1 MAVSFS
7 VPKSPAK
14 SVLTID
20 TFLGADFTNSPS
32 SCENTKSP
40 NTVNMIRD
48 VPGKVRKCMGYETI
62 ATYKDTD
69 QAQTPLPI
77 NGFHT
82 MRGDDYGIV
91 HAGTKLFYKGAV
103 VYSGANN
110 NRSKS
115 WEFESK
121 LYILDGLK
129 FLVAEKKIVNGVETY
144 DVKTVES
151 VAYIPLVTISKDPEG
166 GGTPYEDINLLSPAF
181 TEQFLGKAGIYDYNL
196 SFQNLADTPPQAW
209 LLNSSGQWVEKTYGT
224 DFSYNKTTGVVHF
237 TSPPGVSPVSGEDN
251 VKITAYRT
259 GIDPDTQEVYAD
271 RINKC
276 TFGTL
281 FGVNGALDRLFVSG
295 NPDYIN
301 YDWYSAQYDPTYF
314 TDTSYSMLGSSASA
328 IMGYSVISNYLAA
341 HKDYMEKDQNI
352 ILREGDLVENEP
364 SFRIINTLQGAGA
377 VGKYTFAYLSTEPL
391 FLTKNGVYA
400 VTAQDITGEKYAQN
414 RSYFLDGKLLEENH
428 MENAYG
434 FVFKDMYWLCL
445 NGVGYILDGLQ
456 PVHTDKSRPY
466 STRQYVGYYRTN
478 LPARVMWE
486 QDGRLFFGT
495 ADGRVCRFYKDPD
508 SLASYNDDGEP
519 IEAIWETPDI
529 DGKLFY
535 KNKTLRYIALR
546 LDAALSTSV
555 NIWVM
560 NRGIWQFIKKDDQSG
575 KYLNFSLLIFSKLSF
590 SGDKTQHTFPTKVR
604 VKKVDKFRL
613 RVTNDE
619 LNEPFGIYNIAFEY
633 VENGNYKG

>member
-1 MAVSFS
+1 MSVSFK

-20 TFLGADFTNSPS
+20 TFLGADFTNSPA

-48 VPGKVRKCMGYETI
+48 VPGKIRKCMGYETI
-62 ATYKDTD
+62 ATYKDTNE
-69 QAQTPLPI
+69 AQTPLQI
-77 NGFHT
+77 NGFHM
-82 MRGDDYGIV
+82 MRNDNYGLV
-91 HAGTKLFYKGAV
+91 HAGTKFFYKGAV
-103 VYSGANN
+103 VYTGANDA
-110 NRSKS
+110 RSKS
-115 WEFESK
+115 WEFENK
-121 LYILDGLK
+121 LYILDGKK
-129 FLVAEKKIVNGVETY
+129 FLVAEKTTVGGAETFS
-144 DVKTVES
+144 VQTVES
-151 VAYIPLVTISKDPEG
+151 VAYVPLVTISKDPEG
-166 GGTPYEDINLLSPAF
+166 GGEPYEDLNLLTPAF
-181 TEQFLGKAGIYDYNL
+181 TEQFLGKAGISDYNL
-196 SFQNLADTPPQAW
+196 SFQNLDETQPTVW
-209 LLNSSGQWVEKTYGT
+209 LLNSSGEWVEQTYGT
-224 DFSYNKTTGVVHF
+224 AYSINYATGVVHF
-237 TSPPGVSPVSGEDN
+237 SSPPGVSPLSGEDN
-251 VKITAYRT
+251 VKIQAYKT
-259 GIDPDTQEVYAD
+259 NSGYAD

-301 YDWYSAQYDPTYF
+301 YDWYSGQYDPTYF

-391 FLTKNGVYA
+391 FLTKNGIYA

-434 FVFKDMYWLCL
+434 FVFKEMYWLCL
-445 NGVGYILDGLQ
+445 NGVAYILDGLQ

-466 STRQYVGYYRTN
+466 STRQYVGFYRTN

-486 QDGRLFFGT
+486 QDERLYFGT
-495 ADGRVCRFYKDPD
+495 EDGRVCRFHKDKY
-508 SLASYNDDGEP
+508 SLSSYNDDGEA
-519 IEAIWETPDI
+519 IEAMWETPDI

-535 KNKTLRYIALR
+535 KNKTLRYIAVK
-546 LDAALSTSV
+546 LDAALATSV
-555 NIWVM
+555 GIWVM
-560 NRGIWQFIKKDDQSG
+560 NRGIWQFVKKDESSG
-575 KYLNFSLLIFSKLSF
+575 RYLSFMNLVFSKFSF
-590 SGDKTQHTFPTKVR
+590 SADQTQHTIPTKVR

-613 RVTNDE
+613 RLTNDE
-619 LNEPFGIYNIAFEY
+619 INEPFGIYDIAFEY